1 MSKVYLLNTL
11 IVPIDF
17 DKHPL
22 VHVVLEK
29 ITIEEAKQILQ
40 NNPFISAI
48 GHEGTAKLLSQLLGI
63 AIQINRI
70 SVFFEPGDI
79 GIHFFLKQRLPEG
92 KVLSQEELEKL
103 DYWLVKS
110 EVVEI

>member
-29 ITIEEAKQILQ
+29 ITIEEAKQILT
-40 NNPFISAI
+40 NNPFVSAI
-48 GHEGTAKLLSQLLGI
+48 GHEATAKLLSQLLGI
-63 AIQINRI
+63 NIPVNRV
-70 SVFFEPGDI
+70 SVFFEPDDI

-110 EVVEI
+110 EVIEI